1 MAARTPT
8 APDAQRT
15 RSDGSRARLSDSWR
29 EGPLVLVFLRHFG

>member
-8 APDAQRT
+8 TPDAQIT
-15 RSDGSRARLSDSWR
+15 LSDGSRARLSDWWR